1 MLIINRYWLLIYP
14 CFWSKI
20 WNFQGSLQSK
30 ISVMGMWP
38 VKSHRALGLEG
49 PYIWFNALIYH
60 LEMLDNSWTRNSTFS
75 FCTEPY
81 KLCSKPCTPR
91 RNVFAEYH
99 LTQIRAVFHQV
110 RTPEWGQSDSLSG
123 ISTRVRN
130 WEWVKS
136 QKWEKSGER
145 VQKMLF
151 LKSPEQCL
159 FFPRHS
165 VLPWIPWS
173 ISGSSQ

>member
-1 MLIINRYWLLIYP
+1 
-14 CFWSKI
+14 
-20 WNFQGSLQSK
+20 
-30 ISVMGMWP
+30 MGMWP

-81 KLCSKPCTPR
+81 KLCSKSCTPR

-110 RTPEWGQSDSLSG
+110 RTPEWGQSDSISG

>member
-1 MLIINRYWLLIYP
+1 
-14 CFWSKI
+14 
-20 WNFQGSLQSK
+20 
-30 ISVMGMWP
+30 MGMWP
-38 VKSHRALGLEG
+38 VKSHGALGLEG

-110 RTPEWGQSDSLSG
+110 RTPEWGQILSQEFLPESETGNESSHKNERSLERGSRKCCFW
-123 ISTRVRN
+123 SHQSN
-130 WEWVKS
+130 ACSS
-136 QKWEKSGER
+136 QDIQFFLGFRDLSQALCSKF
-145 VQKMLF
+145 LF
-151 LKSPEQCL
+151 LLHLAVVRFCSL
-159 FFPRHS
+159 
-165 VLPWIPWS
+165 
-173 ISGSSQ
+173 